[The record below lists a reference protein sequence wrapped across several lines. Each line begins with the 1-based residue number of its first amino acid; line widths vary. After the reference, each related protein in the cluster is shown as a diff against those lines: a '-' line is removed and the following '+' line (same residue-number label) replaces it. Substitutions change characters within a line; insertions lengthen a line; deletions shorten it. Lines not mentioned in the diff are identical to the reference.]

1 MKILSFPFINSNYNK
16 QKEGPSFQK
25 LDKFVS
31 LKQIEGLTCACCGEK
46 VLSANKY
53 AQMITPLSKSL
64 HISMQKGNLNFV
76 RSLFPESWKILRDF
90 TYKYPNKSLDEIVES
105 STEYTILKRSV
116 ANKLDNP
123 DLEPQSPQRLEL
135 DRSIT
140 KAFFNILASGR
151 SNMKESPIVMNTVMP
166 FKSIIN
172 GRSKELFELF
182 ENYSK
187 IYPNKTLSEIVQEVY
202 KDHEIKGNQFKE
214 NNLNLIY
221 EKFDAIKRAAKDSGM
236 EISEDLNKAQDE
248 IIAIY
253 EKDIDGIQYRQ
264 QEIKKIYNRILKK
277 NKCAFLFPKIIKQ
290 ISELPPS
297 LENIDTY
304 ITQAHDYKFTDAKI
318 LFSMFRSN
326 FSSEEKIVSLD
337 DNGAN
342 KIGNKIVMCNHCVKL
357 RRNSSDF
364 DSFVHLHPEMIK
376 NAQKQMNIIM
386 NEIFAKNL
394 EGNFRFYPLI
404 IEFKF
409 RELTKGKMRLDL
421 YNYSTKIIEDSKIEV
436 QNLKDELQ
444 RYKNERNEKIAL
456 MSKYPKLES
465 DFIREINRI
474 NSKIEKI
481 QEKINTE
488 RSLQNHANN
497 YLKNYDKNTIG

>member
-172 GRSKELFELF
+172 G
-182 ENYSK
+182 
-187 IYPNKTLSEIVQEVY
+187 
-202 KDHEIKGNQFKE
+202 NQFKE

-264 QEIKKIYNRILKK
+264 PN
-277 NKCAFLFPKIIKQ
+277 P
-290 ISELPPS
+290 
-297 LENIDTY
+297 
-304 ITQAHDYKFTDAKI
+304 
-318 LFSMFRSN
+318 
-326 FSSEEKIVSLD
+326 
-337 DNGAN
+337 
-342 KIGNKIVMCNHCVKL
+342 
-357 RRNSSDF
+357 
-364 DSFVHLHPEMIK
+364 
-376 NAQKQMNIIM
+376 
-386 NEIFAKNL
+386 
-394 EGNFRFYPLI
+394 
-404 IEFKF
+404 
-409 RELTKGKMRLDL
+409 
-421 YNYSTKIIEDSKIEV
+421 
-436 QNLKDELQ
+436 
-444 RYKNERNEKIAL
+444 
-456 MSKYPKLES
+456 
-465 DFIREINRI
+465 
-474 NSKIEKI
+474 
-481 QEKINTE
+481 
-488 RSLQNHANN
+488 
-497 YLKNYDKNTIG
+497 